1 MRVYVALLMLMMPSL
16 MLDLLPARERDREM
30 ILLLLMMMPAVVR
43 LDRPAFDFE
52 PFIFLYGVCPVYL

>member
-16 MLDLLPARERDREM
+16 MLDLVPARGRDREM

-43 LDRPAFDFE
+43 RHRIFPAFDFE
-52 PFIFLYGVCPVYL
+52 PFIF